1 MKLVRE
7 IPSRKLKNKEKNTG
21 QQTKKFCVRRKNSY
35 YKTQIWNKKTT
46 SKDSKTNFEGK

>member
-7 IPSRKLKNKEKNTG
+7 IPPRKLKNKDINTG
-21 QQTKKFCVRRKNSY
+21 QQMKKFCLRRNNSY

-46 SKDSKTNFEGK
+46 SKDPKTNFERK